1 MRTRVRFLELS
12 KSQVVTGACHHDRT
26 EERVDGSV
34 DPGLTGQPDQPAL
47 NTVGNERLK
56 SQGGPL
62 LRDIMMVLSG
72 LHMDVQTKLS

>member
-1 MRTRVRFLELS
+1 MVA
-12 KSQVVTGACHHDRT
+12 GAYHHDRT

-34 DPGLTGQPDQPAL
+34 DPGLTGEPDQPAL

-62 LRDIMMVLSG
+62 LRDTVMVLSG
-72 LHMDVQTKLS
+72 LHIDVQTKVSSKCLT